1 MMERLTLLTSD
12 QMSTSILINFY
23 QEKIQEIYHQL
34 NSAASLTVP
43 RSNSPAQQERCEAS
57 EKGSE
62 LSQEL
67 SIPSPGCAS
76 DAGRGDHEE
85 VGKRMKALKDMLMD
99 GERLAKFS
107 RFIGHTALQTHRNVL
122 LFCIDVEA
130 FRFLIFLCPVNFLL

>member
-1 MMERLTLLTSD
+1 MQTLEQQEREQDVLHT
-12 QMSTSILINFY
+12 QN

-34 NSAASLTVP
+34 NSAAPLTVP
-43 RSNSPAQQERCEAS
+43 RSNSPAQQERCAS

-107 RFIGHTALQTHRNVL
+107 RFIGHTALHTHRNVL